1 MRHASLSPQVLPVE
15 ALEGRKL
22 LSGSF
27 DHELFPFSA
36 PSGHSGNTIQFDQT
50 PSLVQGELDNLA
62 TNGGFTAPDP
72 TTSTQTV
79 FLRNSNGVE
88 TYTMSF
94 GTTFPR
100 TWYTVDA
107 NGHQVV
113 APVITS
119 ETFQTLTT
127 NNPLSAAEITAIAA
141 AKNLTPPTDTTN
153 VQVITPTGGSS
164 TFVVSLDS
172 ATSDGW
178 FRHETDIPV
187 DSAGNPVGN
196 QNLPFNVIP
205 SLIQGGL
212 NGLVPTGGTTY
223 DPTAS
228 TQPVF
233 VRTQNGLT
241 TYSVVFTVADT
252 PTKVTVD
259 AGGNVAKL
267 PAFSQTTYSLLPGPA
282 FNELQTLATAD
293 GVTTPIASSQAVTQ
307 YTENNGTP
315 TVLYTVRLPGTPV
328 TTPWG
333 NTYTPY
339 ITITVDQLGN
349 PTTIP
354 FGRDDWGFGSLR
366 KLRWR
371 RRLWTVLQF

>member
-1 MRHASLSPQVLPVE
+1 VLPLE

-36 PSGHSGNTIQFDQT
+36 PFGHSGNTIQFDQA
-50 PSLVQGELDNLA
+50 PSSVQGGLDTLA

-88 TYTMSF
+88 TYTMYF

-100 TWYTVDA
+100 TRYTVDVSGA
-107 NGHQVV
+107 QVV

-119 ETFQTLTT
+119 ETFETLTT
-127 NNPLSAAEITAIAA
+127 NDALSAAEITAIAA
-141 AKNLTPPTDTTN
+141 AKNLTPPTNTTN
-153 VQVITPTGGSS
+153 VQVITPTVGNP
-164 TFVVSLDS
+164 TFIVSLDS

-178 FRHETDIPV
+178 FRHDADISV
-187 DSAGNPVGN
+187 DSAGNPIGN

-205 SLIQGGL
+205 STIQGGL
-212 NGLVPTGGTTY
+212 NGLVPAGGTTY
-223 DPTAS
+223 DPTTS
-228 TQPVF
+228 TQPVY
-233 VRTQNGLT
+233 VRTQNGFT
-241 TYSVVFTVADT
+241 TYSVVFTVAGT

-259 AGGNVAKL
+259 DTGAVALL
-267 PAFSQTTYSLLPGPA
+267 PGFSQTTYSLLSGPA

-333 NTYTPY
+333 GTYTPY
-339 ITITVDQLGN
+339 ITITVDQVGN

-354 FGRDDWGFGSLR
+354 FGQDDWGFGSLR
-366 KLRWR
+366 NFGGGEGFG
-371 RRLWTVLQF
+371 QFSGFDDAD